1 MDRAVVTDLAPLAAE
16 QQQVRASKAAAL
28 EETKAFLAKHGGA
41 AGASKGDASE
51 LASLKRSLDAMQKE
65 LKAIKAGDAGAR
77 TGLSGKR
84 VRVDDAP
91 PPNPRPPTPPLGSK
105 GGAKGDKAATTGDP
119 PFPCTTGGR
128 KFNKDNPLVRW
139 GGVAKALQE
148 DIKKCPSLADADK
161 RWPCMKRF
169 LLGTA
174 PCAQG
179 CRSCETDEGVG
190 HPDVRKR
197 ARVALDK
204 MLAGGAIA
212 SELAADLKKH
222 SAARA

>member
-1 MDRAVVTDLAPLAAE
+1 MV
-16 QQQVRASKAAAL
+16 AS
-28 EETKAFLAKHGGA
+28 
-41 AGASKGDASE
+41 S
-51 LASLKRSLDAMQKE
+51 RP
-65 LKAIKAGDAGAR
+65 R
-77 TGLSGKR
+77 
-84 VRVDDAP
+84 
-91 PPNPRPPTPPLGSK
+91 PRPPTPPLGAK
-105 GGAKGDKAATTGDP
+105 GAAKGDKGATTGDP

-148 DIKKCPSLADADK
+148 DIKKCPSLADSDK

-169 LLGTA
+169 LLGTP

-179 CRSCETDEGVG
+179 CRSCETDDGVG

-204 MLAGGAIA
+204 MIAGGAIA
-212 SELAADLKKH
+212 DELATDLKKQ